1 MEKNPAKRLGC
12 VESQGGENAI
22 RQHAFFGCISW
33 DKLEELKVEPPFKPK
48 IVSQLFSVIFKKKF
62 LVQWNQFVFTFFF
75 LRERDV
81 CRRSSRFIHKYPIQL
96 RQSYWLK
103 GGHMTMFI

>member
-48 IVSQLFSVIFKKKF
+48 IVSQLFSVIFKKNF
-62 LVQWNQFVFTFFF
+62 FSTMESVCLYFFF
-75 LRERDV
+75 
-81 CRRSSRFIHKYPIQL
+81 
-96 RQSYWLK
+96 
-103 GGHMTMFI
+103 